1 MGSNPAAP
9 TNFSKIN
16 NELGR
21 YGVKA
26 ALLALDFGTKFGA
39 KIIPI
44 LLHLKWTPQ
53 RLAAPREA
61 VFVRDNI

>member
-44 LLHLKWTPQ
+44 LLY
-53 RLAAPREA
+53 
-61 VFVRDNI
+61 

>member
-1 MGSNPAAP
+1 MAVISANFLLPFTGGEGVVGSNPAAP
-9 TNFSKIN
+9 TNFSRIN

-44 LLHLKWTPQ
+44 LLY
-53 RLAAPREA
+53 
-61 VFVRDNI
+61 

>member
-1 MGSNPAAP
+1 TGGEGVVGSNPAAP
-9 TNFSKIN
+9 TNFSRIN

-44 LLHLKWTPQ
+44 LLY
-53 RLAAPREA
+53 
-61 VFVRDNI
+61 

>member
-9 TNFSKIN
+9 TNFSIIN

-26 ALLALDFGTKFGA
+26 ALLTLDFGTKFGA

-44 LLHLKWTPQ
+44 LLY
-53 RLAAPREA
+53 
-61 VFVRDNI
+61 